1 MRGASVLCRLEMP
14 GSEMVLELSFSMG
27 VWEKRGTPK
36 LKASSCDFNGEGT
49 KKEQCVVPWSL
60 VMRSEK
66 G

>member
-1 MRGASVLCRLEMP
+1 MLCRLEMS

-27 VWEKRGTPK
+27 VWEKRGTPE

-49 KKEQCVVPWSL
+49 KKEQFVVRWNL